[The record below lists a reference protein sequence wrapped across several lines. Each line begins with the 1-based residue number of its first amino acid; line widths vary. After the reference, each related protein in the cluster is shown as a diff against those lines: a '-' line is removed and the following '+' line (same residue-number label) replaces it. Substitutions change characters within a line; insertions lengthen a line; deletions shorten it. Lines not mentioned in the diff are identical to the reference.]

1 MVAGSGGIFEV
12 YADGNLLWS
21 KIDIGRFPEH
31 PEIFAKVDAL
41 KKK

>member
-12 YADGNLLWS
+12 YADGTKIFS
-21 KIDIGRFPEH
+21 KIEIGRFPEP

-41 KKK
+41 TK